1 MSVSDPF
8 SSRIAAHW
16 GELAAKIDE
25 IAERVGVSASDRM
38 SLETTLAA
46 LPWPERRRLRLIL
59 ESVKVQATT
68 EDLQTAVNMMLKLAG
83 ETWASTPS
91 LNERDTP
98 SEDRG

>member
-25 IAERVGVSASDRM
+25 IAERASVPVSDRM

-46 LPWPERRRLRLIL
+46 LPWPERRRLRIIL
-59 ESVKVQATT
+59 ESVKVQANT

-83 ETWASTPS
+83 EVWASAPPQS
-91 LNERDTP
+91 ERDTL
-98 SEDRG
+98 SEDCR